1 MHSASSPALPF
12 CILTKTSLE
21 KIVESAR
28 QRNIIPD
35 STAALINNVITSTAR
50 HDFACLLIRFTSNS
64 YCLCVFLASCF
75 VEREIF
81 SFGREVEMS
90 DVCYWMKAVNF
101 HALFVR
107 LFVWRQLHLV
117 PSSSQSTIKQNEI
130 VNIKIF
136 IRINFII
143 KIDTFRNRSVNI
155 IVLVLPFLYK
165 LSFYFLISEM
175 KYLVY
180 PFVCRRS
187 YAIWCSVGHWS
198 FSAAKDRLLKLAPIN
213 RIIFKNL
220 FAGRVC
226 EQRKNLFC

>member
-117 PSSSQSTIKQNEI
+117 PSSSQSTVKQSEI

-136 IRINFII
+136 IRINFTI
-143 KIDTFRNRSVNI
+143 KINTFQNRSVNI
-155 IVLVLPFLYK
+155 IVFSSPFLVQVI
-165 LSFYFLISEM
+165 LLIFQLFF
-175 KYLVY
+175 KYLLVTFFL
-180 PFVCRRS
+180 PHR
-187 YAIWCSVGHWS
+187 H
-198 FSAAKDRLLKLAPIN
+198 LT
-213 RIIFKNL
+213 
-220 FAGRVC
+220 
-226 EQRKNLFC
+226 